1 MGAIILRSLSKA
13 SAAAIGPG
21 LVLTTAIA
29 IAAFAAHKLPG
40 LSLFNPMVLGLA
52 IGIAWRN
59 VAGLP
64 LRFVTGLVFS
74 QRTILRA
81 AIALL
86 GLQIT
91 AADILG
97 VGAVGLAIVVVT
109 LVVTF
114 VVTIRLGR
122 LMKIDSGLVELLA
135 AGTSICGA
143 SAIVAINTVTR
154 ARDEDVAYAVAC
166 ITVCGSIAIFV
177 FPAVSSLAHMTDRAY
192 GLWAGSSIHE
202 IAQVVAAAYQGGPI
216 AGAFATIVKLTRIL
230 MLGPMVLV
238 LGLLAARR
246 VASAPTGPR
255 QVARF
260 PWFIAGFLA
269 LAAMNS
275 VASIPTPTM
284 DAIRLVTTFL
294 LSVALSAFGLGVN
307 VGLIRSAGTRPFLL
321 CVLASLF
328 IAGLSLGLI
337 ALTS

>member
-1 MGAIILRSLSKA
+1 LKA
-13 SAAAIGPG
+13 LAAAIGPG
-21 LVLTTAIA
+21 LALTTAIA
-29 IAAFAAHKLPG
+29 VVAFAAHELPG

-64 LRFVTGLVFS
+64 LRFATGLVFS
-74 QRTILRA
+74 QRTILRV
-81 AIALL
+81 AIVLL

-91 AADILG
+91 AADIVG
-97 VGAVGLAIVVVT
+97 VGATGLAIVVVT

-114 VVTIRLGR
+114 VVTVRLGA

-143 SAIVAINTVTR
+143 SAIVAVNTVTR
-154 ARDEDVAYAVAC
+154 ARDENVAYAVAC
-166 ITVCGSIAIFV
+166 ITVCGSVAIFV
-177 FPAVSSLAHMTDRAY
+177 FPAVSSFAHLTDRAY

-202 IAQVVAAAYQGGPI
+202 IAQVVAAAYQDGPI
-216 AGAFATIVKLTRIL
+216 AGAFATLVKLTRIL
-230 MLGPMVLV
+230 MLGPMVMV
-238 LGLLAARR
+238 LGLFAVRR
-246 VASAPTGPR
+246 IASASTGSR

-269 LAAMNS
+269 LAALNS
-275 VASIPTPTM
+275 VTSIPAPAM
-284 DAIRLVTTFL
+284 DVVRPLTTFFL
-294 LSVALSAFGLGVN
+294 TVALSAFGLGVN
-307 VGLIRSAGTRPFLL
+307 VGLIRSTGTKPFLL